1 MNMDRTQHSGSRL
14 SDPPAAAGE
23 RPPGPSEPVT
33 KHAGRFLPSTRYR
46 HPGDVI
52 RLIGSGLILAVMLAA
67 VAVAPGRLTGSGAA
81 AVTWLGSDPA
91 GRLLTGLVQVG
102 FVAAAAGAVAVA
114 LWHRRFRLLA
124 GLAAGAVAAG
134 AALAGIWYLAAGSH
148 PGAVTAAG
156 EQHSWLASAAFPW
169 PPLLAAAVA
178 VTVAAAPWLSRPWRR
193 TAWIALAAVGA
204 ARLITGT
211 IRRPNWSSRSLSE

>member
-1 MNMDRTQHSGSRL
+1 MSVQPGS
-14 SDPPAAAGE
+14 E
-23 RPPGPSEPVT
+23 RSWASTP
-33 KHAGRFLPSTRYR
+33 KHVLARYR

-52 RLIGSGLILAVMLAA
+52 RLIGSGLVLTAMLAA
-67 VAVAPGRLTGSGAA
+67 VAVAPGRLTGAGAA

-134 AALAGIWYLAAGSH
+134 AALASILYLAGDKH
-148 PGAVTAAG
+148 PHAVMAAAG
-156 EQHSWLASAAFPW
+156 HGSWLASAAFPW

-178 VTVAAAPWLSRPWRR
+178 VTVAARR
-193 TAWIALAAVGA
+193 G
-204 ARLITGT
+204 
-211 IRRPNWSSRSLSE
+211 